1 MELITGEEKSPEDK
15 QACILRAIQ
24 TREGPHSATDYLRM
38 RNVSNALTFAAVGAG
53 RSVPFETW
61 LAHMRDE
68 ARAIEEQQRTQH
80 DSHRHQHSN
89 ATLPAQLNAVT
100 VGKQQ
105 QPCRLWQRSNGQSCR
120 YGDSCR
126 FAHGP
131 VQQGV
136 TPLQQQLPAG
146 LPMSKLPCRD
156 WRQGRC
162 HRGDSCRYLH
172 GNRDAAATERTE
184 PQTHV
189 HAHSVQQQPTPTDHT
204 PPGDR
209 GHVQLLVNAEG
220 PLRGSDSSGGNPQHL
235 CIIDSG
241 AGGSMTPRREL
252 FEQLHPLD
260 TPVWLTGALSGQAVC
275 ATEGGPAVI
284 PLGVFDLRLE
294 HVVLCEQ
301 LQHTLLSMV
310 QLRKLGYTITLGDDT
325 GELVDPSGLHRVP
338 LSYSGNVTSLV
349 VEWSVDSQ
357 GSPQANATQLLPA
370 NAMTRRQ
377 QAQLEQIL
385 QPPSEHDAT
394 ISSDEPA
401 PAQPASPVPP
411 QAVSVDAEP
420 ATTPPR
426 AVSNSVELA
435 HARYGH
441 LGERKLQQV
450 VQHAAVDSFL
460 LSARDLS
467 GVQALVSK
475 CDPCQLAKQAR
486 QPFGDAIDHQVSAA
500 NDMATA
506 DLCGP
511 ITVRTSSSDAT
522 PVKVYSSV
530 IVDVFTR
537 HPDVRLLQSK
547 RDASE
552 HVLSYFHRA
561 NTLTDQQLK
570 RLHTDGG
577 REYNKAQHAL
587 TARGTAHTRTPVHT
601 SNWNAIV
608 ERKHRSLLDM
618 TTALMQHALYVPG
631 SSRSVSLNQLID
643 VLLLREAMA
652 TAVLLHAQLT
662 VPQGHTHTQHELWSK
677 QRPDAGWLRVW
688 GCDAMVH
695 IPDTARTGRLNARAE
710 PAIFIGYD
718 RQYHHCWRF
727 LCGGDRIVVSRD
739 ATFKED
745 SFTLLRARVEANA
758 SAGTSSV
765 NSDSS
770 SSLQVDS
777 ESQSSSDSESEP
789 DVEGQQVDRR
799 TARLI
804 EVAEQRE
811 QQRQPRD
818 SSSTRLPRTRTA
830 SRQTG
835 VNLDDFGSALAVQL
849 EEGQTAPAAA
859 AGSAAPAGVSGEQL
873 HRSSVPVPQSAR
885 EALSSPYAAHWRAA
899 MQKELTSLR
908 SHSVYSVVARPP
920 GVNVVGCRWVYAVKC
935 DTNNIVETFKARLTA
950 RGFSQ
955 QHGVDYFDTF
965 SAVVQY
971 RSLRLL
977 LAMAAQR
984 GMQLEL
990 MDVRTAYL
998 HAELP
1003 ETVYIQLPEG
1013 IDSQG
1018 AHRER
1023 GQVPTV
1029 WRLHKALCGLK

>member
-1 MELITGEEKSPEDK
+1 MPTLLPTALPSYAAAAQRGLRERLLTVQSQRAAHTHRVLSKLRNAAKRKASPARVQSVQTSGSDGAHEAAADPAAAEETSAKRAKKEAGTGDVAHQPERAESAEPQLQEQATSSASAQQQQLHSHDAALVEARTKEIRATAMSFAKNQPHLRFQATGSSFMHFRMQFEAFLEQLECAHVLSCKPGDTVPGVSAVLHAAQQSNVYYMLTIAAPREAQAGLRSACDRTAYDAWKLLRDRFLGEEAAYKQQLMLQFASLRWLPKEQFTAFDARFTSLIAELELITGEEKSPEDK

-120 YGDSCR
+120 YGDLCR
-126 FAHGP
+126 FTHGP

-136 TPLQQQLPAG
+136 APLQQQLPAG

-172 GNRDAAATERTE
+172 GNRDVAATERTE

-506 DLCGP
+506 DL
-511 ITVRTSSSDAT
+511 
-522 PVKVYSSV
+522 
-530 IVDVFTR
+530 
-537 HPDVRLLQSK
+537 
-547 RDASE
+547 
-552 HVLSYFHRA
+552 
-561 NTLTDQQLK
+561 
-570 RLHTDGG
+570 
-577 REYNKAQHAL
+577 
-587 TARGTAHTRTPVHT
+587 
-601 SNWNAIV
+601 
-608 ERKHRSLLDM
+608 
-618 TTALMQHALYVPG
+618 
-631 SSRSVSLNQLID
+631 
-643 VLLLREAMA
+643 
-652 TAVLLHAQLT
+652 
-662 VPQGHTHTQHELWSK
+662 
-677 QRPDAGWLRVW
+677 
-688 GCDAMVH
+688 
-695 IPDTARTGRLNARAE
+695 
-710 PAIFIGYD
+710 
-718 RQYHHCWRF
+718 
-727 LCGGDRIVVSRD
+727 
-739 ATFKED
+739 
-745 SFTLLRARVEANA
+745 
-758 SAGTSSV
+758 
-765 NSDSS
+765 
-770 SSLQVDS
+770 
-777 ESQSSSDSESEP
+777 
-789 DVEGQQVDRR
+789 
-799 TARLI
+799 
-804 EVAEQRE
+804 
-811 QQRQPRD
+811 
-818 SSSTRLPRTRTA
+818 
-830 SRQTG
+830 
-835 VNLDDFGSALAVQL
+835 
-849 EEGQTAPAAA
+849 
-859 AGSAAPAGVSGEQL
+859 
-873 HRSSVPVPQSAR
+873 
-885 EALSSPYAAHWRAA
+885 
-899 MQKELTSLR
+899 
-908 SHSVYSVVARPP
+908 
-920 GVNVVGCRWVYAVKC
+920 
-935 DTNNIVETFKARLTA
+935 
-950 RGFSQ
+950 
-955 QHGVDYFDTF
+955 
-965 SAVVQY
+965 
-971 RSLRLL
+971 
-977 LAMAAQR
+977 
-984 GMQLEL
+984 
-990 MDVRTAYL
+990 
-998 HAELP
+998 
-1003 ETVYIQLPEG
+1003 
-1013 IDSQG
+1013 
-1018 AHRER
+1018 
-1023 GQVPTV
+1023 
-1029 WRLHKALCGLK
+1029 